1 MDEEK
6 ASLYQGKLKQ
16 IKLEL
21 LGDVE
26 KNYRSAKEEA
36 GEAVP
41 DISDE
46 ASRTYNHQLM
56 MNLGEQDWEKLK
68 LVDEALDSFDK
79 GEYGICKE
87 CEEEIPEP
95 RLNIV
100 PFAKY
105 CVECLN
111 KIEKEQAAEKHNS
124 KF

>member
-6 ASLYQGKLKQ
+6 ASFYQEKLKQ

-26 KNYRSAKEEA
+26 KNYKSAKEET

-46 ASRTYNHQLM
+46 ASRSYNHQLM

-68 LVDEALDSFDK
+68 LVEEALDSFDK

>member
-6 ASLYQGKLKQ
+6 TSFYQEKLKQ
-16 IKLEL
+16 IKLDL

-26 KNYRSAKEEA
+26 KNYKSATEGT

-46 ASRTYNHQLM
+46 ASRSYNNQLM

-68 LVDEALDSFDK
+68 LVEEALDSFDK
-79 GEYGICKE
+79 GEYGTCKE

>member
-6 ASLYQGKLKQ
+6 ASFYQGKLKQ

-26 KNYRSAKEEA
+26 KNYKSAKEET

-46 ASRTYNHQLM
+46 ASRSYNHQLM

-68 LVDEALDSFDK
+68 LVEEALDRFDK
-79 GEYGICKE
+79 GEYGVCKE

-111 KIEKEQAAEKHNS
+111 KIEKEQAADKHNS

>member
-1 MDEEK
+1 MNEEK
-6 ASLYQGKLKQ
+6 ACFYQEKLKQ

-26 KNYRSAKEEA
+26 KNYRSAKEDT

-46 ASRTYNHQLM
+46 ASRNYNHQLM

>member
-1 MDEEK
+1 MEEEK
-6 ASLYQGKLKQ
+6 ASLYQEKLKQ

-26 KNYRSAKEEA
+26 KNYRSAKEDT
-36 GEAVP
+36 GVAVP

-46 ASRTYNHQLM
+46 ASRSYNHELLT
-56 MNLGEQDWEKLK
+56 NLGEQDWEKLK
-68 LVDEALDSFDK
+68 LVDEALDSFEK
-79 GEYGICKE
+79 GEYGICDK
-87 CEEEIPEP
+87 CEEEIPEA

-100 PFAKY
+100 PFAKF

-124 KF
+124 KY

>member
-26 KNYRSAKEEA
+26 KNFRSAKEET

-46 ASRTYNHQLM
+46 ASRNYNHQLM

-79 GEYGICKE
+79 GEYGICKK

-111 KIEKEQAAEKHNS
+111 KIEKEQAAEKHNP

>member
-6 ASLYQGKLKQ
+6 ANFYQEKLKQ

-26 KNYRSAKEEA
+26 KKNKSSKEET

-46 ASRTYNHQLM
+46 ASKSYNHQLM
-56 MNLGEQDWEKLK
+56 MNLGEQDWERLK
-68 LVDEALDSFDK
+68 LVEEALDSFDK

-87 CEEEIPEP
+87 CEEEIPVP

>member
-1 MDEEK
+1 MNEEK
-6 ASLYQGKLKQ
+6 ASFYQEKLKQ

-26 KNYRSAKEEA
+26 KNYKSAKEGT

-46 ASRTYNHQLM
+46 ASRSYNNQLM
-56 MNLGEQDWEKLK
+56 TNLGEQDWEKLK
-68 LVDEALDSFDK
+68 LVEDALESFDK